1 MKWNRGSIMVA
12 TLLVVVLAM
21 ALASAWRPAAAS
33 PAPPQHT
40 DAPLPRIEPTPVAG
54 PLAAMSVLLYVP
66 GPEVYLPLV
75 LRQ

>member
-1 MKWNRGSIMVA
+1 MKRNRGSIMIA
-12 TLLVVVLAM
+12 ALLVVVLAM
-21 ALASAWRPAAAS
+21 ALARTWRPAAAS
-33 PAPPQHT
+33 PAPPSQV

-54 PLAAMSVLLYVP
+54 PLAAMSVLLYIP